1 MPWAWLCWLQGRG
14 ILSPALG
21 PGYFVLR
28 ASYKMHT
35 SGKNR
40 RVPLLAQQLS
50 HPPPCSQLTKGLSE
64 AWGGQRPR
72 EAASSGS
79 GEEQGPRLTFSLLL
93 GNHWRWLGKG
103 LAYLTIGS
111 RVGSCW
117 RAEEKVKRWQQGAE
131 RHRQGGRPE

>member
-1 MPWAWLCWLQGRG
+1 MHVSCVKPQITVGSREGALGMACWLQGCG

-35 SGKNR
+35 SGTNR

-50 HPPPCSQLTKGLSE
+50 HPPLCSQLTKGLSE

-79 GEEQGPRLTFSLLL
+79 GEE
-93 GNHWRWLGKG
+93 
-103 LAYLTIGS
+103 
-111 RVGSCW
+111 
-117 RAEEKVKRWQQGAE
+117 
-131 RHRQGGRPE
+131 